1 MIFAFEKHPHP
12 QTPPLWHWAAGL
24 DSLLVCM
31 HGRHGAYNFFWSCK
45 AQCSHPC
52 WWDVLQKWLLWLLW
66 LCKTPSCCAVSL
78 QDPSQKSVRLSG
90 YGVELAIKSTEYKA
104 KDDTKVE
111 GQWLEL
117 MLLPFFSCWFLQLLT
132 LALWHCCAW
141 HWGSEFWLEMQ
152 SCADLLLG

>member
-1 MIFAFEKHPHP
+1 MYMYCNFHDFAFEKKM
-12 QTPPLWHWAAGL
+12 QKNPLWHWAAGL
-24 DSLLVCM
+24 DSLLVCV
-31 HGRHGAYNFFWSCK
+31 HGRHGAYHFCWSCK

-52 WWDVLQKWLLWLLW
+52 SWDVVLQKWLLWLLW

-78 QDPSQKSVRLSG
+78 QDPSQKRVRLSG

-117 MLLPFFSCWFLQLLT
+117 MLLPFFSCWLLFVGFCSCRH
-132 LALWHCCAW
+132 WHCGIVVLDTGALN
-141 HWGSEFWLEMQ
+141 S
-152 SCADLLLG
+152 D